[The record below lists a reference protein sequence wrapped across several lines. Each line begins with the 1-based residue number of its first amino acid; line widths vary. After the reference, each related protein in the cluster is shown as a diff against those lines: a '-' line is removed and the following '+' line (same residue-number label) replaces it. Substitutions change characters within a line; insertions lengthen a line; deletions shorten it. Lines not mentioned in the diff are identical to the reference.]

1 MSTFTLLGVLVL
13 IVGYGA
19 WQYRKLLKWKRELVE
34 WQTRRDAEHYEYITE
49 QVHLK
54 AWELDLTHREKVW
67 NEFKEKVN
75 KDLKWNWKI

>member
-1 MSTFTLLGVLVL
+1 MSTFTLLGLLVL

-19 WQYRKLLKWKRELVE
+19 GQYCKLLKWKRALQAWQHEKDQGMYKVYLKQVELE
-34 WQTRRDAEHYEYITE
+34 S
-49 QVHLK
+49 
-54 AWELDLTHREKVW
+54 WERDLTHREKVW